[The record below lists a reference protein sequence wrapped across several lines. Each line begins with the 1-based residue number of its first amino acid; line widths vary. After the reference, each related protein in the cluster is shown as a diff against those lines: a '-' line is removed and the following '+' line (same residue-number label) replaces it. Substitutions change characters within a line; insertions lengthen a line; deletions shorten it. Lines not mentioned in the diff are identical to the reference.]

1 MASKFSLWIAAA
13 GLALIAPAG
22 VFMIALVAR
31 HVPQPDLARSADHL
45 VDWYGARMW
54 TLWLLL
60 LALPFAAFATGG
72 AALSQGLRPRFPFVV
87 TTLLSAVILAIV
99 VLHMAAN

>member
-1 MASKFSLWIAAA
+1 M
-13 GLALIAPAG
+13 LALVG
-22 VFMIALVAR
+22 RRL
-31 HVPQPDLARSADHL
+31 PQPDLARSADQL
-45 VDWYGARMW
+45 VDWYAARMW

-60 LALPFAAFATGG
+60 LALPFAALATGG

-87 TTLLSAVILAIV
+87 TTLLSAVILVVV

>member
-1 MASKFSLWIAAA
+1 MA
-13 GLALIAPAG
+13 
-22 VFMIALVAR
+22 ALVAR
-31 HVPQPDLARSADHL
+31 KLPQPVLASPAEQL
-45 VDWYGARMW
+45 VAWYSARMW

-60 LALPFAAFATGG
+60 LALPMAAFFGG
-72 AALSQGLRPRFPFVV
+72 CASLAQAWTPRFVFVA